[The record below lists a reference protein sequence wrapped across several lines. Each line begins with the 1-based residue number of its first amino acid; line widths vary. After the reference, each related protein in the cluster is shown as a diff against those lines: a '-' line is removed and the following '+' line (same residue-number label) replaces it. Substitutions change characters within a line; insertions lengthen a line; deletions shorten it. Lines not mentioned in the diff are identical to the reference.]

1 VRFYTTEGPVDY
13 GSYCFSYRLWLQ
25 LEEGDAPEEA
35 YERGYLPWSAD
46 ADGPH
51 SLFYCARSLRVPVGE
66 LKLSKSRR
74 YDHRRWQE
82 HGLRRERLPKT
93 AFLDRIGEK
102 QVVRLARKWMK
113 HRYEE
118 PYLSEARLR
127 YLLDSPLFSGAL
139 LWTRSDGK
147 PTAFA
152 FLVEGENLLHYW
164 FVFYSA
170 KESDAAVNGSGF
182 LTDFVHFAREAGV
195 KHAYLGTGYGQKSRY
210 KWRGIRPVEF
220 LDGGE
225 WSRDREELARRQ
237 ANDG

>member
-1 VRFYTTEGPVDY
+1 VRFFTTEGPVDY

-51 SLFYCARSLRVPVGE
+51 RLFYCARSLRVPVGE

-74 YDHRRWQE
+74 YDYRQWQE
-82 HGLRRERLPKT
+82 HGLNRERLSKQE
-93 AFLDRIGEK
+93 FLGRLGEK
-102 QVVRLARKWMK
+102 KVLRLARKWMK
-113 HRYEE
+113 DRYVE
-118 PYLSEARLR
+118 PYLSEERLR
-127 YLLDSPLFSGAL
+127 FLLSSPLFSTVL
-139 LWTRSDGK
+139 LWSREKKD
-147 PTAFA
+147 PAAFA
-152 FLVEGENLLHYW
+152 FLVEAENLLHYW

-170 KESDAAVNGSGF
+170 KEGDATVNGSGF

-195 KHAYLGTGYGQKSRY
+195 TQAYLGTGYGRKSRY

-220 LDGGE
+220 WDGGE
-225 WSRDREELARRQ
+225 WSRDRKELGRRQ
-237 ANDG
+237 ENDG